1 MKSNKCV
8 VITDID
14 NTLFDW
20 FALWHGSFKPL
31 LDEVAAQSGIPRDVL
46 IADIKRVHEKHGT
59 AEYAYLLGELPSLRA
74 KHSATDVADL
84 YQLSLGTYRA
94 TREKNLRL
102 YPGVLATLKTL
113 KESGCLLVGYTE
125 SMEVYTTERIK
136 LLGLDGVLDIVFLPE
151 SHAAPA
157 ELTTEQRKKYVP
169 DVARLTETRIENT
182 PKGEVKPNPDVL
194 QAIIAKVGAKAMDC
208 VYVGDSLNKD
218 VLMAQQAGV
227 ADVHFKCGVAHGLE
241 EYDLL
246 WSVTHWPAEQVEAE
260 KKSSTMVRPT
270 YVIDATYSDL
280 LTLFNF
286 TRYTGALAPPPS
298 EQRIPRVIDVW
309 KKIVIP

>member
-31 LDEVAAQSGIPRDVL
+31 LDEVAERSGIPRDVL
-46 IADIKRVHEKHGT
+46 IGDI
-59 AEYAYLLGELPSLRA
+59 
-74 KHSATDVADL
+74 
-84 YQLSLGTYRA
+84 
-94 TREKNLRL
+94 
-102 YPGVLATLKTL
+102 
-113 KESGCLLVGYTE
+113 
-125 SMEVYTTERIK
+125 
-136 LLGLDGVLDIVFLPE
+136 
-151 SHAAPA
+151 
-157 ELTTEQRKKYVP
+157 
-169 DVARLTETRIENT
+169 
-182 PKGEVKPNPDVL
+182 KPNPDVL
-194 QAIIAKVGAKAMDC
+194 QATIEKVGAKAIDC

-227 ADVHFKCGVAHGLE
+227 ADVHFECGVSHGLE